1 MNNIRQINNNDN
13 NGEDDQNSF
22 SSNSSRSTNLDSN
35 SISQS
40 LDSTDFSQN
49 RHTISDDIDYI
60 IYDEEKNEFFSY
72 SLFYSRIIYLCYPSP
87 KLFTKF
93 IYMSCFINIYNL
105 ILTILE
111 YLGIFDYDLNL
122 SSANEIHFA
131 FTDNKNFLLKLIKDI
146 IGDLIPNKI
155 KDKQQYIS
163 NKSKKLIEILKEEE
177 NNPSQKIKAL
187 NAIFNLSFY
196 DFLSAYLNDKKKV
209 YIMNDA
215 DGKTRVYFRKY
226 ELSQD
231 YYVQFFPFQTFKDS
245 FLGNE
250 KQKKEYKEKM
260 VKKLARIM
268 GRPKIRKMFKIRK
281 YK

>member
-13 NGEDDQNSF
+13 NGENDQNSF
-22 SSNSSRSTNLDSN
+22 SSNSIRSTNLDSN
-35 SISQS
+35 SKSQS
-40 LDSTDFSQN
+40 LDSTNFSEN
-49 RHTISDDIDYI
+49 RHTISEDIDYI
-60 IYDEEKNEFFSY
+60 IYDEEKKEFFSY
-72 SLFYSRIIYLCYPSP
+72 SLFYTRIIYLCYPSP

-93 IYMSCFINIYNL
+93 IYFSCFINIYNL
-105 ILTILE
+105 VLTILE

-146 IGDLIPNKI
+146 IGDLILNKI
-155 KDKQQYIS
+155 KDKQQCIS
-163 NKSKKLIEILKEEE
+163 NKSKKLNEILKEED
-177 NNPSQKIKAL
+177 NNPSQKIKVL

-196 DFLSAYLNDKKKV
+196 DLLSAYLNDKKKV
-209 YIMNDA
+209 YIMNDS

-226 ELSQD
+226 ELSQG
-231 YYVQFFPFQTFKDS
+231 YYVQFFPFQTFNDG

-260 VKKLARIM
+260 VKRLARIM

>member
-13 NGEDDQNSF
+13 NGENDQNSF
-22 SSNSSRSTNLDSN
+22 SSNSIRSTNLDSN
-35 SISQS
+35 SKSQS
-40 LDSTDFSQN
+40 LDSTNFNEN
-49 RHTISDDIDYI
+49 RHTISEDIDYI
-60 IYDEEKNEFFSY
+60 IYDEEKKEFFSY

-122 SSANEIHFA
+122 SIANEIHFA

-163 NKSKKLIEILKEEE
+163 NKSKKLNEILKEEM
-177 NNPSQKIKAL
+177 NNLSQKIKAL

-268 GRPKIRKMFKIRK
+268 GPKIRKMFKIRK